1 MFKLVCKKLLKPRS
15 LIFCKDKTNHKERL
29 IYNYLLFKLKEDK
42 HIILKEKEGV
52 EGLGYQYKGHNLQ
65 ITFKELKE
73 HLNLCKK
80 SDIVKMFDNLR
91 SVDIQQHILTD
102 FNIGRKNKSTFTAK
116 LIGDIKEYNNEN
128 EFFELTF
135 SPLIVN
141 LVLFE
146 NNDYTQ
152 LFLEDLIKFKSKY
165 SLIIYEILKASF
177 IPHFNNNQPL
187 VMELND
193 FKSLLNIENY
203 NISNLKQRVLNK
215 AIEDIKN
222 LTDYKIEY
230 EFLTGNFG
238 KNYRFVKLTFDTKQ
252 GIKRSEYIE
261 NKKVKNL
268 TQKELIFLLKD
279 KLPPD
284 MLTQQ
289 LFQENIELEKALS
302 FERRK
307 SNMLLDDLDSLHQES
322 ELCF

>member
-1 MFKLVCKKLLKPRS
+1 MVGKKLLKPRS

-73 HLNLCKK
+73 NLNLCKK

-116 LIGDIKEYNNEN
+116 LIGDIKEYNSEN

-177 IPHFNNNQPL
+177 IPHFNNKPL

-230 EFLTGNFG
+230 EFLTGDFG

-252 GIKRSEYIE
+252 DIKRSEYIE

-279 KLPPD
+279 KLPQD

-307 SNMLLDDLDSLHQES
+307 TNMLLDDLDSLHQES

>member
-1 MFKLVCKKLLKPRS
+1 MVGKKLLKPRS

-73 HLNLCKK
+73 NLNLCKK

-116 LIGDIKEYNNEN
+116 LIGDIKEYNSEN

-193 FKSLLNIENY
+193 FKSLLNIQNY

-230 EFLTGNFG
+230 EFLTGDFG
-238 KNYRFVKLTFDTKQ
+238 KNYRFIKLTFD
-252 GIKRSEYIE
+252 IKNSVKKDFYIE

-279 KLPPD
+279 KFPPD

-289 LFQENIELEKALS
+289 LFQENIQLEKALS

-307 SNMLLDDLDSLHQES
+307 NNMLLDDLDSLHQES